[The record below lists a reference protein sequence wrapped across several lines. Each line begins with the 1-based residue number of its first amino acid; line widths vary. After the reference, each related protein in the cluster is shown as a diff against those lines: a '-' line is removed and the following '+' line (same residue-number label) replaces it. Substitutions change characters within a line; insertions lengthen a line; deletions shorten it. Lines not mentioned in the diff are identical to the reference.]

1 MNSHTPMI
9 FRVVVNDKKRKR
21 TVLHIVMLFVSDPD
35 CIISMYDFKEHGW
48 LKDAE
53 VDPMPEE
60 TSPGGK

>member
-1 MNSHTPMI
+1 
-9 FRVVVNDKKRKR
+9 
-21 TVLHIVMLFVSDPD
+21 MLFVSDPD